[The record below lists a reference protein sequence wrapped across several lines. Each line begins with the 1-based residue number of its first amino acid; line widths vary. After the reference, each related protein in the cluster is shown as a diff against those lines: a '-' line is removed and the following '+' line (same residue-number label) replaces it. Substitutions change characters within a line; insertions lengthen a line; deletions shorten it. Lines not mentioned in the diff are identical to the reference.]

1 MIRSPFP
8 DNEIPDA
15 SLSDF
20 ILVGAKGLG
29 DKPALIDAPS

>member
-1 MIRSPFP
+1 VIRSPFP
-8 DNEIPDA
+8 DTKIPDA

-29 DKPALIDAPS
+29 DKLALIDAPS